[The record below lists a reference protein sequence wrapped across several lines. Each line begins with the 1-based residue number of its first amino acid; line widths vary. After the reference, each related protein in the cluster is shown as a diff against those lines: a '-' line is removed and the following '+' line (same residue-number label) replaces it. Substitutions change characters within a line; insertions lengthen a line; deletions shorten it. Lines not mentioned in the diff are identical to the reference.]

1 MRSES
6 GMPEETDVIF
16 KADFSD
22 GRVGFFI
29 TVGFCFFRCVHKS
42 YTNGNT
48 LERLNEFKISI
59 LTAGDLWT
67 SYRVLRTLSE
77 NY

>member
-22 GRVGFFI
+22 GRVGFLLRSAFA
-29 TVGFCFFRCVHKS
+29 FFAVSINHILMAIHL
-42 YTNGNT
+42 NGSMS
-48 LERLNEFKISI
+48 LKLV
-59 LTAGDLWT
+59 
-67 SYRVLRTLSE
+67 Y
-77 NY
+77 

>member
-1 MRSES
+1 
-6 GMPEETDVIF
+6 MPEETDVILKPTF
-16 KADFSD
+16 PMDESA
-22 GRVGFFI
+22 FFI